1 VKQLAIAPEPFF
13 TPRGTPLSVYYRS
26 MITAELGAQVDLLTY
41 GQGADVDIPGV
52 RVIRIP
58 KFGRSTVKVGPSLF
72 KAFLDVFIFLWALG
86 LMARNRYDVVHAHE
100 ETVFFCRLLKPIF
113 RYKLVYD
120 MHSIL
125 SQQLV
130 NFSFTSSRLLIGT
143 FRRLEDGCLAKADAV
158 ITISPALAEYAEPRV
173 KDPANHYLIE
183 NTLFDEVRL
192 RDPGDATNAAGAG
205 EATGV
210 SEAGEAIGAG
220 EATGA
225 AEVIG
230 AGEAARAGEA
240 ASAGDAT
247 GAGEAAS
254 AGDATGAGEATGAG
268 GRPIILYAGTFESY
282 QGIDLL
288 LRAFALTRQQ
298 QPQAF
303 LLLLGGQ
310 QHQIEHYKKLAIELG
325 LDDDACRFAG
335 QRPRAEAQRA
345 TLAAAVLTSPRNI
358 GSNTPLKIYEQ
369 LASGVPLVA
378 TRIPSH
384 TQVLTDAECV
394 LVGPAPEPI
403 AAGLVEALK
412 GGAAMEERTRGA
424 RRLYDEKY
432 SRDAYIDKMRRLLDG
447 LR

>member
-1 VKQLAIAPEPFF
+1 MKQLAIAPEPFF

-26 MITAELGAQVDLLTY
+26 MITAELGVQVDLLTY

-58 KFGRSTVKVGPSLF
+58 RFGRATVKVGPSLF
-72 KAFLDVFIFLWALG
+72 KAFLDVFVVLWALG
-86 LMARNRYDVVHAHE
+86 LMIRNRYDVVHAHE
-100 ETVFFCRLLKPIF
+100 ETVFFCRFLKPIF

-130 NFSFTSSRLLIGT
+130 NFSFTSSRLLIGA

-158 ITISPALAEYAEPRV
+158 ITISPTLAEYAEPRV
-173 KDPANHYLIE
+173 THPANHYLIE

-192 RDPGDATNAAGAG
+192 RGP
-205 EATGV
+205 
-210 SEAGEAIGAG
+210 
-220 EATGA
+220 
-225 AEVIG
+225 
-230 AGEAARAGEA
+230 
-240 ASAGDAT
+240 
-247 GAGEAAS
+247 
-254 AGDATGAGEATGAG
+254 GAG
-268 GRPIILYAGTFESY
+268 GSSETEPAGAAPEGRPVVLYAGTFESY

-288 LRAFALTRQQ
+288 LRAFALTRQR

-310 QHQIEHYKKLAIELG
+310 QHQIEQYKTLAAELG
-325 LDDDACRFAG
+325 LDDNACRFAG
-335 QRPRAEAQRA
+335 QRPRAAAQRA
-345 TLAAAVLTSPRNI
+345 TLEAAVLTSPRNI

-378 TRIPSH
+378 TRSPSH

-394 LVGPAPEPI
+394 LVDPEPEPM
-403 AAGLVEALK
+403 AAGLVEALE
-412 GGAAMEERTRGA
+412 GGAAMEERTRSA

-432 SRDAYIDKMRRLLDG
+432 SRDAYVDKMRRLLEG

>member
-26 MITAELGAQVDLLTY
+26 MITAELGVQVDLLTY
-41 GQGADVDIPGV
+41 GQGTDVDIPGV

-58 KFGRSTVKVGPSLF
+58 RFGRATVNVGPSLF
-72 KAFLDVFIFLWALG
+72 KAFLDLFLVLWAVA
-86 LMARNRYDVVHAHE
+86 LMIRNRYDVVHAHE
-100 ETVFFCRLLKPIF
+100 ETVFFCRFLQPIF

-130 NFSFTSSRLLIGT
+130 NFSFTSSRLLIGA

-173 KDPANHYLIE
+173 KHPANHYLIE

-192 RDPGDATNAAGAG
+192 RHPGDATNAAGAG
-205 EATGV
+205 EATG
-210 SEAGEAIGAG
+210 
-220 EATGA
+220 T
-225 AEVIG
+225 
-230 AGEAARAGEA
+230 
-240 ASAGDAT
+240 
-247 GAGEAAS
+247 
-254 AGDATGAGEATGAG
+254 GEATGAG

-282 QGIDLL
+282 QGIELL
-288 LRAFALTRQQ
+288 LRAFALARQR

-310 QHQIEHYKKLAIELG
+310 QHQIERYKTLATELG
-325 LDDDACRFAG
+325 LDDNACRFAG

-345 TLAAAVLTSPRNI
+345 TLEATVLTSPRNI

-384 TQVLTDAECV
+384 TQVLTDACCV
-394 LVGPAPEPI
+394 LVDPEPEPM
-403 AAGLVEALK
+403 AAGLVEALE
-412 GGAAMEERTRGA
+412 GGAAIEERTRGA

-432 SRDAYIDKMRRLLDG
+432 SRDAYIDKMRRLLEG

>member
-1 VKQLAIAPEPFF
+1 MKQLAIAPEPFF

-26 MITAELGAQVDLLTY
+26 MITAELGVQVDLLTY

-58 KFGRSTVKVGPSLF
+58 RFGRSTVKVGPSLF

-86 LMARNRYDVVHAHE
+86 LMIRNRYDVVHAHE
-100 ETVFFCRLLKPIF
+100 ETVFFCRFLQPIF

-183 NTLFDEVRL
+183 NTLFDQVRL
-192 RDPGDATNAAGAG
+192 RDPGGATNAAGAG

-210 SEAGEAIGAG
+210 GE
-220 EATGA
+220 T
-225 AEVIG
+225 
-230 AGEAARAGEA
+230 
-240 ASAGDAT
+240 
-247 GAGEAAS
+247 
-254 AGDATGAGEATGAG
+254 TGAG

-288 LRAFALTRQQ
+288 LRAFALSRQQ

-310 QHQIEHYKKLAIELG
+310 QHQIEQCKTLARELG
-325 LDDDACRFAG
+325 LDEDACRFAG
-335 QRPRAEAQRA
+335 QRSRAEAQRA
-345 TLAAAVLTSPRNI
+345 TRQAAVLTSPRNI

-394 LVGPAPEPI
+394 LVDPEPEPM
-403 AAGLVEALK
+403 AAGLVEALQ
-412 GGAAMEERTRGA
+412 GGPAMEARTRSA

>member
-1 VKQLAIAPEPFF
+1 MKQLAIAPEPFF

-26 MITAELGAQVDLLTY
+26 MITAELGVQVDLLTY

-58 KFGRSTVKVGPSLF
+58 RFGRSTVEVGPSLF
-72 KAFLDVFIFLWALG
+72 KAFLDVWLVLWALG
-86 LMARNRYDVVHAHE
+86 LMIRNRYDVVHAHE
-100 ETVFFCRLLKPIF
+100 ETVFFCRFLKPIF

-143 FRRLEDGCLAKADAV
+143 FRRLEDRCLAKADAV

-173 KDPANHYLIE
+173 KHPANHYLIE

-192 RDPGDATNAAGAG
+192 RGPGAGAS
-205 EATGV
+205 
-210 SEAGEAIGAG
+210 SEVEPAGTAPE
-220 EATGA
+220 
-225 AEVIG
+225 
-230 AGEAARAGEA
+230 
-240 ASAGDAT
+240 
-247 GAGEAAS
+247 
-254 AGDATGAGEATGAG
+254 
-268 GRPIILYAGTFESY
+268 GRPVVLYAGTLESY
-282 QGIDLL
+282 QGVDLL

-310 QHQIEHYKKLAIELG
+310 QHQIEQYKTLATELG
-325 LDDDACRFAG
+325 LDDNACRFAG
-335 QRPRAEAQRA
+335 QRPRAEAQHA
-345 TLAAAVLTSPRNI
+345 TLEAAVLTSPRNI

-394 LVGPAPEPI
+394 LVEPEPEPM
-403 AAGLVEALK
+403 AAGLIEALE
-412 GGAAMEERTRGA
+412 GGAAMEERTRSA
-424 RRLYDEKY
+424 RRLYEEKY
-432 SRDAYIDKMRRLLDG
+432 SRDAYIDKMRRLLEG